1 MLDSNLGRFGHNK
14 FLRIRLRGAEII
26 LQILCV
32 STSTRDPLYRIIANL
47 TIAIVQCNGWSPA
60 GGSRTQGDGL
70 FLSY

>member
-26 LQILCV
+26 LQNIVCIY
-32 STSTRDPLYRIIANL
+32 RDPLYRIIANL

-70 FLSY
+70 FVSY

>member
-26 LQILCV
+26 LQNIVCIC
-32 STSTRDPLYRIIANL
+32 RDPLYIIANL

-70 FLSY
+70 FVSY